1 MAKVGPNA
9 VNLAIAEMIGQ
20 LLTFTTHPNVC
31 DIANYWCW
39 ALIIAVLVLR
49 SGYHICD
56 KLSGCY
62 CSHGVS
68 QARGYAAAETKG
80 MECPIVQS
88 LCSSP

>member
-1 MAKVGPNA
+1 MR
-9 VNLAIAEMIGQ
+9 ECD
-20 LLTFTTHPNVC
+20 LLHIYVC

-39 ALIIAVLVLR
+39 ALIIAVLVLS

-68 QARGYAAAETKG
+68 QAHGYAAAETKG